1 MTMTGHE
8 EMLAAAEEAMRPP
21 HEQSRLSRRTALRT
35 AAAAGVAASALAATG
50 APALAAARPARPA
63 HHARAGHHGT
73 GRSEADH
80 SDADHSDAD
89 QGEADGGAPIVAHLR
104 NARTGEIDVFHGTSQ
119 TRLHDP
125 ALAAMLMRASR

>member
-8 EMLAAAEEAMRPP
+8 ELPAVQEATQAQD
-21 HEQSRLSRRTALRT
+21 EQSRLSRRTALRT
-35 AAAAGVAASALAATG
+35 AAAAGMAATALAATG
-50 APALAAARPARPA
+50 APALAATRPARTR
-63 HHARAGHHGT
+63 HGAGHAEAGHGAADA
-73 GRSEADH
+73 SE
-80 SDADHSDAD
+80 
-89 QGEADGGAPIVAHLR
+89 PIIAHLR